1 MPRRVETD
9 PNRPSHPKW
18 LAQAELAAHVLGELD
33 ARGASRSELA
43 HSIRRDVG
51 IDLPLARRLERA
63 YRFLKSD
70 FPQTFEVAQFLASWA
85 SVLELS
91 RLKEVS
97 ASHASEVAEEVFAG
111 RLTAPQIA
119 ALTKQVAQ
127 PLPSQGV
134 FAEARAPERVGQ
146 NFQQRIISMVRE
158 DPSVLR
164 LGYVEHVFVP
174 PRGEPLMPDLVL
186 TQGGKTIAVE
196 VKAVTPETPVTTIG
210 GLLARVAQLEQR
222 YTHAVLVFP
231 QGTETIAQMARELQ
245 ASWDYGT
252 PRIVLI

>member
-18 LAQAELAAHVLGELD
+18 LAQAELAARVLGELD

-63 YRFLKSD
+63 YKFLKAD
-70 FPQTFEVAQFLASWA
+70 FPQTFEAVQFLASWA

-97 ASHASEVAEEVFAG
+97 VAHASEVAEEVFAG

-127 PLPSQGV
+127 PLPSQQV
-134 FAEARAPERVGQ
+134 FAETRALERAGPS
-146 NFQQRIISMVRE
+146 FQQRIISMVRE
-158 DPSVLR
+158 NPSVLQ
-164 LGYVEHVFVP
+164 LGCVENVVVP
-174 PRGEPLMPDLVL
+174 PRGEPLMPDLVI

-196 VKAVTPETPVTTIG
+196 VKTVTPETSVHTIG
-210 GLLARVAQLEQR
+210 SLLARVAQLEQR
-222 YTHAVLVFP
+222 YTSAVLVFP
-231 QGTETIAQMARELQ
+231 LGSEGAVEMACSLQRE
-245 ASWDYGT
+245 WDGRE
-252 PRIVLI
+252 PHVVLL